1 MNEKY
6 LQDLYGWIKGKDAS
20 YESRYTY
27 DAFKQ
32 KMQDPEYAT
41 TMHGWISSKDP
52 SFSQKRPVDAFIQ
65 QVKVEGLQPAKA
77 TQVEQPV
84 KAVPSKKKF
93 ASDSSSEDSSLASQ
107 QSKKV
112 FATDKRLSN
121 SLGQINTDLMND
133 TEENVVA
140 KLSKDQNF
148 KELGFSFE
156 ESGATGDYMTVTA
169 PNGQTKEISL
179 DNFLDSKSSAQSLE
193 LRNFIN
199 KNTTKERRANLE
211 QVVNIED
218 TNSKIAQYDKQK
230 FGQQFVQEGA
240 KPIDKK
246 NSKYL
251 NDRLKTID
259 AKLINE
265 TEEFVVPQMNYQF
278 GDLGFKFEKSGITG
292 DYMVATAPNGKK
304 MEISLD
310 PFLNSKAV
318 SESAKLQQFIK
329 DNTPDKGLYVIE
341 KAANEENKK
350 YTTQKDVDASIKKV
364 ADDAN
369 NLNLSLKSFLAKK
382 DKFDKLDKNNPEYM
396 RIQSELILE
405 RESLMSKQEQIKTK
419 EVLLKKSVGKYT
431 EMKGQQGTWLEG
443 TWNAINDASASITA
457 GFTDM
462 AIDVLAEVSPNEMQ
476 MSPKDLKEKSIG
488 FSKKLGIKPPSE
500 KQTYAQWKATLT
512 EDQQDAVE
520 DELDDITKKSMK
532 KDVIPAIRKGNREV
546 YGFSSTTPEW
556 EQLQSEGFWGGAY
569 FGLVKTA
576 PALIGGA
583 GPAGWAQRTAQMY
596 SMVSDGLR
604 QEMDQNPEFAKVSEN
619 EKLAVI
625 LPIGITGAVLEE
637 FGLKNIKG
645 STGLINRI
653 AMSALGKA
661 GTTTTAKSFRELVE
675 NEVEGKLAK
684 GLLTLTSAGLA
695 EAESG
700 SAQEATET
708 GIKEIYNVIKGKE
721 MFKTPD
727 SIGELIGNVVKAG
740 AQEAVGG
747 FVLGMPTAVS
757 SAYSQKGFL
766 KMDDQNF
773 RIFEAA
779 ANDENIQKAFIT
791 NLKTKI
797 TQGVMTTAE
806 AKEELNNYRNS
817 IGLFK
822 SLPEGLNIQQ
832 KKEAMNLLKEKRD
845 LQNQVDGKDPSL
857 VVKLKERIGT
867 IDASLVG
874 ISETAANDKAVAE
887 SNRQEFDD
895 LPEAQKEKLKEEAGK
910 KIMDMIGDRND
921 QDVELDEDTVNEV
934 AFRDFVKQ
942 KETTNRIAE
951 IQTALSTDAETQ
963 VTGREKRKLEKE
975 LSKLKETQDAIQEQT
990 TDEGLLR
997 SQQSEMGLQGVGEGN
1012 AQSQT
1017 TSSTE
1022 TITNAKPQEQI
1033 DIDLTL
1039 PENKDNII
1047 VSDSSNGFIL
1057 IDSDTNQPI
1066 EVFNDNAGENS
1077 GISKPYATQEEAQ
1090 ARIEELKVQP
1100 TQEIDLGLNI
1110 AENPLRDVESTTNFL
1125 TEISDKNR
1133 DEWSEIYDKHKS
1145 VLEFFSG
1152 FKSLSEAYHKAK
1164 VDGSNPELVKIV
1176 EEIVSSKTQP
1186 TTQTQT
1192 NETTT
1197 TNEVQPE
1204 RTGNGG
1210 TTRAAISKT
1219 TPLEG
1224 APKTN
1229 GATGPDEQL
1238 VSVAEKYAAEN
1249 GIDLKRQGEYVEVDE
1264 ERAKRIADAYEEM
1277 ENNPQDP
1284 RVKKAYAEMIR
1295 QTKAQYQALVD
1306 AGYKFWF
1313 IDLNNPD
1320 NIDYISSPYNAM
1332 RDLRQNKQMGV
1343 FPTEAGFGSD
1353 EDVDVSKNPL
1363 LEDTGIMWASGGLD
1377 GEMMPVTANDLF
1389 RAVHDAF
1396 GHGLEGSGFRAR
1408 GEENAWQAHSRLYT
1422 GDAIGAMT
1430 SETRGQNSWVNFG
1443 PNGERNRTASAEDTK
1458 FAYQKVGLMPELTW
1472 TEGRASDMAAEGE
1485 VAENLAEENAPEE
1498 FGTQGLSEAELK
1510 GYDRMMDIVKGITEK
1525 VLGER
1530 GGTKERAFK
1539 AALDYLQQDSKVYEI
1554 ASDVQREAL
1563 VRQLRK
1569 QFGIREKSAP
1579 SPLKSD
1585 IYGGINRVISFVKD
1599 IAKVTMTERQARDKQ
1614 IKDLNR
1620 GAKDAI
1626 KAWKTASQELSKEIK
1641 ELRKSG
1647 KITVEQAG
1655 NVIRAFSSVN
1665 IFSPKSVSRFKDY
1678 MTKVFEKA
1686 DYANK
1691 LSTAKE
1697 VRRQLKKLARN
1708 KDKNANLRDLA
1719 SKFSKIDPSIVADID
1734 KYNALAAQIKSATD
1748 GSKIRGQ
1755 KIKWSEVVNIADAT
1769 DYVNQEMEAQ
1779 DKILKEERTTELEEL
1794 FGEDAATINSLLD
1807 LDPDEDVP
1815 AEDVET
1821 VRDAIKRVFDTYANS
1836 IKSSVSSGV
1845 DSFTGEDVSFTKKE
1859 KETIGKFMAMDLDKM
1874 SDKNALQAVDALA
1887 NFIENKSTAK
1897 MAATI
1902 ATYTGDTN
1910 AELIVDKGIYAV
1922 PLKKLWSP
1930 QFGAFLA
1937 EQTTTLPMVFEKM
1950 FKGFNRGGTVMDA
1963 MGLTKLINRKAFAE
1977 TQANNIVADYIKEFY
1992 NSKSKPNGQAFNT
2005 AYNNIE
2011 RGTAAFMLRNVIGTE
2026 AEMQTEFDR
2035 RKGLVK
2041 ESIDVLSEGNKLQQ
2055 KKAELYQKA
2064 YDKIVADS
2072 ENIQDIKD
2080 KTDPKNLEAVDFW
2093 HKQWESK
2100 FDQMSDVASGIYNKI
2115 LDKDLNYSPDKF
2127 TKLKAGKTV
2136 DLLNSD
2142 SAFIN
2147 NTNGVLYKNKT
2158 GVLEDATRP
2167 SKLPSEN
2174 KKTTSYIDLSFDK
2187 NNSNSMYDAL
2197 VDIETAEPI
2206 RQVQAFLNSN
2216 SYNKIIPDSD
2226 NADMLAKR
2234 IDTYVQNI
2242 RGKNPF
2248 SNDEFSKTMRALN
2261 KMATLGVGQALGG
2274 VTQPIKQVVPVAL
2287 NTLINGQGL
2296 ALSASFD
2303 ADFMSWLNSTGYAIA
2318 NRGVQSQG
2326 AIDSLNKMLDEAAN
2340 SKGQKVFELIEKA
2353 NAFMLKTF
2361 LEKPDVFI
2369 AKASWKTYY
2378 EKSLKKQGINPSDI
2392 DYSDHEVN
2400 EEAANYAQR
2409 MVDRQQN
2416 ISDQDLAGNLFTDK
2430 NAKSQVLRNIFMPF
2444 ASFRMNQA
2452 SRLAT
2457 DLSVLGHWSVSTA
2470 EDKKIALLSLSS
2482 FATEMAVFKL
2492 LSAGVGIAL
2501 SGAAIGWL
2509 GKDETEEEKEKRKNN
2524 IYKGQVT
2531 GAITD
2536 VLSPLPVFDKL
2547 IQTGAATFLSGV
2559 QEGLD
2564 ITEEDKLALFSSK
2577 PQDYLKNLGLYGM
2590 AADRLVELSK
2600 LIDLSVSGTYTDD
2613 YGKKKT
2619 ISDEDKAT
2627 LSTMIGPALLTNIGL
2642 GPSELAGVIRN
2653 SVKLAKKKGSSPE
2666 EVDAKQ
2672 AKESMIQEEIDN
2684 ARTADETEVATD
2696 ALNRITNPKDYKDE
2710 KATLDGMK
2718 QPLLTNEET
2727 GITYDNISD
2736 VKKYDRDLWEKNFG
2750 PNSEYYK
2757 LSESKREAEK
2767 LIRDKIR
2774 EAEEEKYGYVK
2785 KKRKGKNSDG
2795 TYKSSSSSSRRGFG
2809 GGSNS
2814 NSSSTSDSYGANGV
2828 RTTTTTTRERRGFN

>member
-6 LQDLYGWIKGKDAS
+6 LEDLYGWIKGKDAS
-20 YESRYTY
+20 YESRYNY
-27 DAFKQ
+27 DTFKQ
-32 KMQDPEYAT
+32 KMQDPEYAKS
-41 TMHGWISSKDP
+41 MHGWIATKDP
-52 SFSQKRPVDAFIQ
+52 SFSERRPLDTFIQ
-65 QVKVEGLQPAKA
+65 QVKVNGVSQPA
-77 TQVEQPV
+77 

-93 ASDSSSEDSSLASQ
+93 ASESPSEDSSLASQ

-112 FATDKRLSN
+112 FAADKRVSN
-121 SLGQINTDLMND
+121 SLNSINQDLMND

-179 DNFLDSKSSAQSLE
+179 DNFLNSKSAAQSVE
-193 LRNFIN
+193 LKNFIN

-211 QVVNIED
+211 QVAYIED
-218 TNSKIAQYDKQK
+218 TNAKIAQYDKKK
-230 FGQQFVQEGA
+230 FGQQFAQEGS

-259 AKLINE
+259 AKLINQN
-265 TEEFVVPQMNYQF
+265 EEYVVPQMNYQF
-278 GDLGFKFEKSGITG
+278 GDLGFKFEESGATG

-310 PFLNSKAV
+310 PFMSSKAV

-604 QEMDQNPEFAKVSEN
+604 QEMDKNPEFEKVSEN

-645 STGLINRI
+645 STGLINKI

-661 GTTTTAKSFRELVE
+661 GTATTAKSFRELVE
-675 NEVEGKLAK
+675 NEVESKLAK

-700 SAQEATET
+700 AAQEATET

-757 SAYSQKGFL
+757 AAYSQKGFL

-773 RIFEAA
+773 RIFEAT

-822 SLPEGLNIQQ
+822 SLPEGLNTQQ

-857 VVKLKERIGT
+857 VVKLKERIGA
-867 IDASLVG
+867 IDVSLVG

-895 LPEAQKEKLKEEAGK
+895 LPEAQKEKLKKEAGK

-942 KETTNRIAE
+942 KEAVNRISE
-951 IQTALSTDAETQ
+951 IETALSPDAETQ

-1012 AQSQT
+1012 TQPQAA
-1017 TSSTE
+1017 SSTE

-1100 TQEIDLGLNI
+1100 ENIIEEQPTDYKAISETVLDKNQLNTVRASLRASSPDSFSLEILDAIAKGQSIDTGNDLLNEQIDDATENGVSINTIANLILEDDFLIESKGIDSKRKAIDYALNI
-1110 AENPLRDVESTTNFL
+1110 GAKGTIL
-1125 TEISDKNR
+1125 
-1133 DEWSEIYDKHKS
+1133 
-1145 VLEFFSG
+1145 
-1152 FKSLSEAYHKAK
+1152 KA
-1164 VDGSNPELVKIV
+1164 GQQA
-1176 EEIVSSKTQP
+1176 VSSKTQQ

-1192 NETTT
+1192 NETTTT

-1210 TTRAAISKT
+1210 TTRAAIGKT

-1284 RVKKAYAEMIR
+1284 RVKKAYAEMIK

-1320 NIDYISSPYNAM
+1320 DIDYISSPYNAM

-1422 GDAIGAMT
+1422 GDAVGAMT

-1458 FAYQKVGLMPELTW
+1458 FADQKVGLMPEWTW

-1498 FGTQGLSEAELK
+1498 LGTQGLSEAELK
-1510 GYDRMMDIVKGITEK
+1510 GYDRMMDIVNGITEK
-1525 VLGER
+1525 VLKER

-1563 VRQLRK
+1563 VRKLRK

-1579 SPLKSD
+1579 SVGRLF
-1585 IYGGINRVISFVKD
+1585 GTVKNV
-1599 IAKVTMTERQARDKQ
+1599 AKITMTEKAALVKQ
-1614 IKDLNR
+1614 IKDLGR
-1620 GAKDAI
+1620 GAKDAV
-1626 KAWKTASQELSKEIK
+1626 KAWKIASQELSKQIK
-1641 ELRKSG
+1641 ELKASG
-1647 KITVEQAG
+1647 KITSDQAA
-1655 NVIRAFSSVN
+1655 NVIRAFSKVN
-1665 IFSPKSVSRFKDY
+1665 VFSQKSVDRFTQY

-1691 LSTAKE
+1691 LNKAKE
-1697 VRRQLKKLARN
+1697 VRAQIKKLSRN

-1719 SKFSKIDPSIVADID
+1719 SKFSKIDPSIVVDID

-1779 DKILKEERTTELEEL
+1779 DKILKEEKAAELEEL
-1794 FGEDAATINSLLD
+1794 LGEDAATIDSLLE
-1807 LDPDEDVP
+1807 LDPDQDIPE
-1815 AEDVET
+1815 EDVET
-1821 VRDAIKRVFDTYANS
+1821 VREAIKRVFDTYAES
-1836 IKSSVSSGV
+1836 IKSSVVSGV

-1859 KETIGKFMAMDLDKM
+1859 TETIGKFIAMDIDKM
-1874 SDKNALQAVDALA
+1874 TDKNALQAVDALA
-1887 NFIENKSTAK
+1887 NFIENRSTAK

-1902 ATYTGDTN
+1902 ATYTGNNN
-1910 AELIVDKGIYAV
+1910 ADVVADKGIYAV
-1922 PLKKLWSP
+1922 PLKKLFSP
-1930 QFGAFLA
+1930 KFGAFLG
-1937 EQTTTLPMVFEKM
+1937 EQTTTLPMLFEKM

-2011 RGTAAFMLRNVIGTE
+2011 RGMAAFMLRNVIGTE
-2026 AEMQTEFDR
+2026 VEMQAEFDR

-2041 ESIDVLSEGNKLQQ
+2041 ESIDVLAEGNKLQK

-2064 YDKIVADS
+2064 YDKMVVDS

-2100 FDQMSDVASGIYNKI
+2100 FDQMADVASGIYNKI

-2127 TKLKAGKTV
+2127 TKLKVGKKV
-2136 DLLNSD
+2136 DLLNSE
-2142 SAFIN
+2142 SAFIG
-2147 NTNGVLYKNKT
+2147 NTNGVLYKNKS
-2158 GVLEDATRP
+2158 GVLEDVTRP

-2206 RQVQAFLNSN
+2206 RQVQAFLDSDGY
-2216 SYNKIIPDSD
+2216 SRVVPDSD

-2242 RGKNPF
+2242 RSKNPF
-2248 SNDEFSKTMRALN
+2248 SNDEFSKTMKSLN
-2261 KMATLGVGQALGG
+2261 KMAILGVGQALGG
-2274 VTQPIKQVVPVAL
+2274 VTQPIKQVVPVVL
-2287 NTLINGQGL
+2287 NTLINGQGV
-2296 ALSASFD
+2296 ALGASYD
-2303 ADFMSWLNSTGYAIA
+2303 KDFMSWLNGSGYAIA
-2318 NRGVQSQG
+2318 NRGIQSQG
-2326 AIDSLNKMLDEAAN
+2326 AIDSLNKMLDEAAD
-2340 SKGQKVFELIEKA
+2340 SKGKKMLELIEKA
-2353 NAFMLKTF
+2353 NALMLRTF
-2361 LEKPDVFI
+2361 LERPDVFI
-2369 AKASWKTYY
+2369 ATASWKTYY
-2378 EKSLKKQGINPSDI
+2378 EKSLKKQGIDTSDI
-2392 DYSDHEVN
+2392 DYSDHDVN
-2400 EEAANYAQR
+2400 EDAANYAQR

-2452 SRLAT
+2452 SRFAA

-2492 LSAGVGIAL
+2492 LSAGIGVAL
-2501 SGAAIGWL
+2501 SSAAVAWV
-2509 GKDETEEEKEKRKNN
+2509 GKDESDEEEEKRKNN
-2524 IYKGQVT
+2524 IYKGQAT
-2531 GAITD
+2531 SAITD
-2536 VLSPLPVFDKL
+2536 IFSPLPVLDKMV
-2547 IQTGAATFLSGV
+2547 QTGAATFLSGI

-2564 ITEEDKLALFSSK
+2564 VTEEDKLALFNSK

-2600 LIDLSVSGTYTDD
+2600 LIDLSVTGEYTDD
-2613 YGKKKT
+2613 YGETKT
-2619 ISDEDKAT
+2619 ISDESKDA
-2627 LSTMIGPALLTNIGL
+2627 LSAMIGPALLTNIGL
-2642 GPSELAGVIRN
+2642 GPSELAGIIRN
-2653 SVKLAKKKGSSPE
+2653 SVKISKKKGKKIS
-2666 EVDAKQ
+2666 K
-2672 AKESMIQEEIDN
+2672 EEIKKS
-2684 ARTADETEVATD
+2684 
-2696 ALNRITNPKDYKDE
+2696 NPKLYE
-2710 KATLDGMK
+2710 R
-2718 QPLLTNEET
+2718 
-2727 GITYDNISD
+2727 IY
-2736 VKKYDRDLWEKNFG
+2736 
-2750 PNSEYYK
+2750 
-2757 LSESKREAEK
+2757 
-2767 LIRDKIR
+2767 
-2774 EAEEEKYGYVK
+2774 
-2785 KKRKGKNSDG
+2785 GKNTSEGRIKERED
-2795 TYKSSSSSSRRGFG
+2795 KMDDRVESRLKQ
-2809 GGSNS
+2809 
-2814 NSSSTSDSYGANGV
+2814 
-2828 RTTTTTTRERRGFN
+2828 REGLR

>member
-6 LQDLYGWIKGKDAS
+6 LEDLYGWIKGKDAS
-20 YESRYTY
+20 YESRYNY
-27 DAFKQ
+27 DTFKQ
-32 KMQDPEYAT
+32 KMQDPEYAK
-41 TMHGWISSKDP
+41 TMHGWIATKDP
-52 SFSQKRPVDAFIQ
+52 SFVQRRPLDTFIQ
-65 QVKVEGLQPAKA
+65 QVKVNGVSQPA
-77 TQVEQPV
+77 

-93 ASDSSSEDSSLASQ
+93 ASESPSEDSSLASQ

-112 FATDKRLSN
+112 FAADKRVSN
-121 SLGQINTDLMND
+121 SLNTINQDLMND

-156 ESGATGDYMTVTA
+156 KSGITGDYMTVTA

-179 DNFLDSKSSAQSLE
+179 DNFLNSKSAAQSVE
-193 LRNFIN
+193 LKNFIN

-211 QVVNIED
+211 QVAYIED
-218 TNSKIAQYDKQK
+218 TNAKIAQYDKKK
-230 FGQQFVQEGA
+230 FGQQFAQEGS

-350 YTTQKDVDASIKKV
+350 YTTQKNVDASIKKV
-364 ADDAN
+364 ADEANSLNADLKYFLSRKNALDSTFEKGSEGYNKMQAQLIAERDALIQKQN
-369 NLNLSLKSFLAKK
+369 NL
-382 DKFDKLDKNNPEYM
+382 
-396 RIQSELILE
+396 
-405 RESLMSKQEQIKTK
+405 KTK

-457 GFTDM
+457 GFTDIMIDIM
-462 AIDVLAEVSPNEMQ
+462 AETMPNKMQ

-596 SMVSDGLR
+596 SMVSDGVR
-604 QEMDQNPEFAKVSEN
+604 QEMGKNPEFENVSEN
-619 EKLAVI
+619 EKLAVV
-625 LPIGITGAVLEE
+625 LPIGVTGAVLEE

-661 GTTTTAKSFRELVE
+661 GTRTTAKSFRELVE
-675 NEVEGKLAK
+675 NEVESRLAK

-700 SAQEATET
+700 ASQEFAET
-708 GIKEIYNVIKGKE
+708 GIKEIYNQVKEKE
-721 MFKTPD
+721 MFETPD
-727 SIGELIGNVVKAG
+727 TIGGWVSNIVKAG

-757 SAYSQKGFL
+757 AAYSQKGFL

-779 ANDENIQKAFIT
+779 ADDENIQKAFIT

-817 IGLFK
+817 VGLFK
-822 SLPEGLNIQQ
+822 SLPEGLSIQQ

-845 LQNQVDGKDPSL
+845 LQNQVDGKEPSL
-857 VVKLKERIGT
+857 VKKQKERIDA

-874 ISETAANDKAVAE
+874 ISETAANDKSTAE
-887 SNRQEFDD
+887 ANRNEFEN
-895 LPEAQKEKLKEEAGK
+895 LPDTEKAKLKEAAGK

-921 QDVELDEDTVNEV
+921 QDIELDEETITQV

-942 KETTNRIAE
+942 KEAINRISE
-951 IQTALSTDAETQ
+951 IETALSTDAETQ

-975 LSKLKETQDAIQEQT
+975 LKNLKDAIQEQT
-990 TDEGLLR
+990 ADEGLLR

-1012 AQSQT
+1012 AQPQT
-1017 TSSTE
+1017 TSTEE
-1022 TITNAKPQEQI
+1022 TITNKKPQE
-1033 DIDLTL
+1033 DLEITDS
-1039 PENKDNII
+1039 EDGFKIFNNK
-1047 VSDSSNGFIL
+1047 
-1057 IDSDTNQPI
+1057 TNLYEEGTDEQ
-1066 EVFNDNAGENS
+1066 
-1077 GISKPYATQEEAQ
+1077 GIAPSYATREEAQ
-1090 ARIEELKVQP
+1090 
-1100 TQEIDLGLNI
+1100 
-1110 AENPLRDVESTTNFL
+1110 
-1125 TEISDKNR
+1125 
-1133 DEWSEIYDKHKS
+1133 
-1145 VLEFFSG
+1145 
-1152 FKSLSEAYHKAK
+1152 
-1164 VDGSNPELVKIV
+1164 VKLD
-1176 EEIVSSKTQP
+1176 EIVSSKTQP
-1186 TTQTQT
+1186 EIPIELQGETKTGPTGFGGIMEHTTGDVNLEDLTVLDNGIRTAEETIANDPTFKPSNKPIVVGVDVETGQKQLLDGYHRYITKGRAGKVKAQFIPMRNGEIISFNEAQSTTQTQG
-1192 NETTT
+1192 NEINIEESNKSSTFAES
-1197 TNEVQPE
+1197 NESNTDE
-1204 RTGNGG
+1204 RT
-1210 TTRAAISKT
+1210 RRISEQENIDRRPNKR
-1219 TPLEG
+1219 
-1224 APKTN
+1224 TN
-1229 GATGPDEQL
+1229 VL
-1238 VSVAEKYAAEN
+1238 SKLLEKYSKRSSGTRGVNKRSVRGIKRLGAFDINVIAEYALDN
-1249 GIDLKRQGEYVEVDE
+1249 KISEGI
-1264 ERAKRIADAYEEM
+1264 
-1277 ENNPQDP
+1277 
-1284 RVKKAYAEMIR
+1284 KKAFPNFKGVQKIYEVTDGNVYR
-1295 QTKAQYQALVD
+1295 QMMEESLKD
-1306 AGYKFWF
+1306 NKF
-1313 IDLNNPD
+1313 
-1320 NIDYISSPYNAM
+1320 A
-1332 RDLRQNKQMGV
+1332 
-1343 FPTEAGFGSD
+1343 
-1353 EDVDVSKNPL
+1353 
-1363 LEDTGIMWASGGLD
+1363 AS
-1377 GEMMPVTANDLF
+1377 VT
-1389 RAVHDAF
+1389 VH
-1396 GHGLEGSGFRAR
+1396 
-1408 GEENAWQAHSRLYT
+1408 
-1422 GDAIGAMT
+1422 
-1430 SETRGQNSWVNFG
+1430 
-1443 PNGERNRTASAEDTK
+1443 SAEDFNEMRMFVTEDGSTGITLTK
-1458 FAYQKVGLMPELTW
+1458 
-1472 TEGRASDMAAEGE
+1472 EGFLGGAFSNPNANKPQ
-1485 VAENLAEENAPEE
+1485 NLAQLMVIGIKEGATTAEAFDTILPDYYANFGFKAVSRTAFNEQYKPMIENGDAVKDWDFETYKRFNNGRPDVVFFIYDGGNRNTIEDRLGLFDLYSDYEKQNTESFDKESYEQAEELMKQKAVKRLEFELDINEE
-1498 FGTQGLSEAELK
+1498 TEVEETESEELGTQGLSEPELK

-1525 VLGER
+1525 VLKER

-1554 ASDVQREAL
+1554 ADDVQREAL

-1579 SPLKSD
+1579 SVGRLF
-1585 IYGGINRVISFVKD
+1585 GTVKNVTK
-1599 IAKVTMTERQARDKQ
+1599 ITMTEKAALVKQ
-1614 IKDLNR
+1614 IKDLGR
-1620 GAKDAI
+1620 GAKDAV
-1626 KAWKTASQELSKEIK
+1626 KAWKIASQELSKQIK
-1641 ELRKSG
+1641 ELKESG
-1647 KITVEQAG
+1647 KITSDQAA
-1655 NVIRAFSSVN
+1655 NVIRAFSRVN
-1665 IFSPKSVSRFKDY
+1665 VFSQKSVDRFTQY

-1697 VRRQLKKLARN
+1697 VRRQIKKLARN

-1719 SKFSKIDPSIVADID
+1719 SKFGKIDPSIVANID

-1779 DKILKEERTTELEEL
+1779 DKILKEERTAELEEL
-1794 FGEDAATINSLLD
+1794 FGEDAATINSLLE
-1807 LDPDEDVP
+1807 LDPDQDIPE
-1815 AEDVET
+1815 EDVET
-1821 VRDAIKRVFDTYANS
+1821 VRDAIKRVFDTYAQS
-1836 IKSSVSSGV
+1836 IKSSIANEV
-1845 DSFTGEDVSFTKKE
+1845 DSFTGEDVIFTKKE

-1922 PLKKLWSP
+1922 PLKKLFSP

-1963 MGLTKLINRKAFAE
+1963 MGLTKLINRKSFAE

-2026 AEMQTEFDR
+2026 AEMQAEFDR

-2127 TKLKAGKTV
+2127 TKLKAGKEV

-2158 GVLEDATRP
+2158 GVLEDVSHP
-2167 SKLPSEN
+2167 NKLPTSN
-2174 KKTTSYIDLSFDK
+2174 NKTTSYIDLSFDK

-2216 SYNKIIPDSD
+2216 SYNKIVPDAD

-2318 NRGVQSQG
+2318 NRGIQSQG

-2340 SKGQKVFELIEKA
+2340 SKGQKVFELVEKA

-2378 EKSLKKQGINPSDI
+2378 EKSLKKQGIDPRDI
-2392 DYSDHEVN
+2392 DYKDHEVN

-2452 SRLAT
+2452 SRLAS
-2457 DLSVLGHWSVSTA
+2457 DLSTLAYYNVSTA
-2470 EDKKIALLSLSS
+2470 EDKKIALLSLAS
-2482 FATEMAVFKL
+2482 FATEMAMFKL
-2492 LSAGVGIAL
+2492 LSAGIGVAL
-2501 SGAAIGWL
+2501 SSAAVAWV
-2509 GKDETEEEKEKRKNN
+2509 GKDESDEEEEKRKNN
-2524 IYKGQVT
+2524 IYKGQAT
-2531 GAITD
+2531 SAITD
-2536 VLSPLPVFDKL
+2536 IFSPIPVLDKMV
-2547 IQTGAATFLSGV
+2547 QTGAATFLSGV

-2564 ITEEDKLALFSSK
+2564 VTEEDKLALFNSK

-2600 LIDLSVSGTYTDD
+2600 LIDLSVTGEYTDD
-2613 YGKKKT
+2613 YGETKT
-2619 ISDEDKAT
+2619 ISDESKDA

-2642 GPSELAGVIRN
+2642 GPSELAGIIRN
-2653 SVKLAKKKGSSPE
+2653 SVKISKKKGKKIS
-2666 EVDAKQ
+2666 K
-2672 AKESMIQEEIDN
+2672 EEIKKS
-2684 ARTADETEVATD
+2684 
-2696 ALNRITNPKDYKDE
+2696 NPKLYE
-2710 KATLDGMK
+2710 R
-2718 QPLLTNEET
+2718 
-2727 GITYDNISD
+2727 IY
-2736 VKKYDRDLWEKNFG
+2736 
-2750 PNSEYYK
+2750 
-2757 LSESKREAEK
+2757 
-2767 LIRDKIR
+2767 
-2774 EAEEEKYGYVK
+2774 
-2785 KKRKGKNSDG
+2785 GKNTSEGRIKERED
-2795 TYKSSSSSSRRGFG
+2795 KMDDRMESRLKQ
-2809 GGSNS
+2809 
-2814 NSSSTSDSYGANGV
+2814 
-2828 RTTTTTTRERRGFN
+2828 REGMR